1 MRSGCSGNSSWAWTF
16 TKTFV
21 NGVLHGNRQPGQSFA
36 ACVDQNIQSTT
47 FGTVDP
53 GKLLN
58 PTLVQAEATAGALA
72 STNVPL
78 GSSDGSAV
86 SINGLQAAAAG
97 LAGVAARLA
106 GTMSVARP
114 VLAVAKGGGYA
125 LAVAG
130 AATAGLV
137 IGSAINCR

>member
-1 MRSGCSGNSSWAWTF
+1 MFRLVSETWGPFGKTF
-16 TKTFV
+16 TD
-21 NGVLHGNRQPGQSFA
+21 GVLDGVREPDQGFS

-53 GKLLN
+53 DKLLN
-58 PTLVQAEATAGALA
+58 PVLVQAEATAGALA
-72 STNVPL
+72 SINVPL
-78 GSSDGSAV
+78 GSSNGSAV

-97 LAGVAARLA
+97 LGGTAARLA

-114 VLAVAKGGGYA
+114 VLAIAKGGGYA

>member
-1 MRSGCSGNSSWAWTF
+1 MAVGGALRWTF
-16 TKTFV
+16 L
-21 NGVLHGNRQPGQSFA
+21 NGVLHGVRQPGQSFS

-58 PTLVQAEATAGALA
+58 PVLVQAEATAGTLA
-72 STNVPL
+72 SINVPF
-78 GSSDGSAV
+78 GSSDGPAV

-97 LAGVAARLA
+97 LGGLAARSA
-106 GTMSVARP
+106 GTASVARP
-114 VLAVAKGGGYA
+114 VFAVAKGGGYA
-125 LAVAG
+125 LAVVG

-137 IGSAINCR
+137 MDSAINCR